1 MNNMEQGHER
11 SASHEKTCGGIKAC
25 KNMPCHRKNMRLVEG
40 QEANDMPARLPL
52 VA

>member
-1 MNNMEQGHER
+1 MQRH
-11 SASHEKTCGGIKAC
+11 A
-25 KNMPCHRKNMRLVEG
+25 MPQENMRLVEG